1 MAIHHITAIAGD
13 PDRNLRFYARTLGL
27 RLVKLTVNYDDPATY
42 HFYFGDELGRPG
54 TILTFFPWPQGS
66 PGRLGTGLVA
76 AVGFAVPAGIARLLD
91 RAAARAGGALR
102 GAHAPVRRAG
112 ARLRRSR
119 RSTARARRHASAR
132 GELPGWADGPVPPEH
147 AVRGLHGATIWE
159 DGDSGAAELL
169 TGQLGFR
176 RVAEEGTVLR
186 LDRRRRARRG
196 ARPAAGAG
204 ILAGRRRGRHR
215 APHCLPGCGFGRA
228 ARVGAQAL
236 EGAGYDVT
244 PVLDRTYFRS
254 VYFRE
259 PGGVLF
265 EIATDGPGFTVDEGA
280 AELGTS
286 LKLPAALRGHARPRS
301 RGAATDRAAVR
312 APAYRGGSLALTLS
326 PPQISVFLLF
336 PGPSVGGIVRTTPLH
351 RFPRGGAPPH
361 ANPSAGRA
369 AVAGTPR

>member
-54 TILTFFPWPQGS
+54 TILTFFPWPRGS

-76 AVGFAVPAGIARLLD
+76 AVGFAVPAGSLGFWIERLLAQGLRYEGPTRRFD
-91 RAAARAGGALR
+91 ESVLAFADPDGLPLELVATERA
-102 GAHAPVRRAG
+102 
-112 ARLRRSR
+112 
-119 RSTARARRHASAR
+119 

-159 DGDSGAAELL
+159 DGDTGAAELL

-186 LDRRRRARRG
+186 LIAGDARGAVLDLRRAPGFWRG
-196 ARPAAGAG
+196 AGGVG
-204 ILAGRRRGRHR
+204 IVHHIA
-215 APHCLPGCGFGRA
+215 FRA
-228 ARVGAQAL
+228 ADSAEQLVRRQAL

-286 LKLPAALRGHARPRS
+286 LKLPERYEAMR
-301 RGAATDRAAVR
+301 DRVAEV
-312 APAYRGGSLALTLS
+312 L
-326 PPQISVFLLF
+326 PP
-336 PGPSVGGIVRTTPLH
+336 IVL
-351 RFPRGGAPPH
+351 
-361 ANPSAGRA
+361 PSALQRTA
-369 AVAGTPR
+369 ADPWP